1 MQRPIVVV
9 GSLNLDLVAR
19 INRHPAIGETITG
32 VGFNTYCGGKGANQ
46 AVALARLSAP
56 VKMIGKLG
64 SDAFAAQLRQG
75 IESAGVDASC
85 VESVPGASGTA
96 LILSSTNGDNSIV
109 VIPGANAM
117 LLPEDIERHRQQIEG
132 ACMVLGQLEIP
143 NQTTECLGRLV
154 RSAGI
159 PFLLDP
165 SPAYQLSPEVLQSV
179 TWLTPN
185 ETEARCLLGIGPEG
199 LSAISVQESAERLL
213 DLGVRNVILKRGNK
227 GVYMVGKDVEPA
239 FIDTVAVQA
248 VDTTAAGDAFNGAFA
263 FAFAHK
269 GMAPREAA
277 EFACAAAALSV
288 TRAGAQTSMPTI
300 AECEAFMALR
310 KQMPALG

>member
-19 INRHPAIGETITG
+19 VNRHPAIGETITG

-75 IESAGVDASC
+75 VESAGVDASC

-96 LILSSTNGDNSIV
+96 LILSSANGDNSIV

-117 LLPEDIERHRQQIEG
+117 LLPEDIERHRQLIAG
-132 ACMVLGQLEIP
+132 ASMVLGQLEIP

-154 RSAGI
+154 RSVGI

-165 SPAYQLSPEVLQSV
+165 SPAYMLSPELLQSV

-185 ETEARCLLGIGPEG
+185 ETEARCLLGIDSDGS
-199 LSAISVQESAERLL
+199 SAISVQESAERLL
-213 DLGVRNVILKRGNK
+213 DLGVRNVILKRGGK
-227 GVYMVGKDVEPA
+227 GVYMAGKDVDPV
-239 FIDTVAVQA
+239 FIDAVAVQA
-248 VDTTAAGDAFNGAFA
+248 VDTTGAGDAFNGAFA

-277 EFACAAAALSV
+277 EFACSVAALSV
-288 TRAGAQTSMPTI
+288 TRAGAQTAMPTI
-300 AECEAFMALR
+300 AECEAFMASR
-310 KQMPALG
+310 KQMPGL